1 MLMNN
6 TSEICILWS
15 QVLTM
20 TSIPSFHGAV
30 LSLEKQV
37 AAVFPY
43 KKIETDGWYLNFH
56 AGGHSDGTFGLVG
69 QCGPTVLGFNSV

>member
-20 TSIPSFHGAV
+20 TSIPAFHGAV

-43 KKIETDGWYLNFH
+43 KKMKL
-56 AGGHSDGTFGLVG
+56 AVG
-69 QCGPTVLGFNSV
+69 I